1 VNDVTTYL
9 YPLPIS
15 SVIWLDGSCVVVDDD
30 GASVAD
36 DTETGEGGPCTGDSG
51 IGWPLCRKF

>member
-1 VNDVTTYL
+1 
-9 YPLPIS
+9 
-15 SVIWLDGSCVVVDDD
+15 VVVDDD

-51 IGWPLCRKF
+51 IGWPLCRKFKMFITYINCHHSH

>member
-1 VNDVTTYL
+1 
-9 YPLPIS
+9 
-15 SVIWLDGSCVVVDDD
+15 VVDDD

-51 IGWPLCRKF
+51 IG